1 MYMIGVNIAVLD
13 PTPQVLQFKARFSKL
28 GRLLPKGALPLTG
41 EERNLST
48 GSCLGKAADFY
59 SLQ

>member
-1 MYMIGVNIAVLD
+1 MNGVNVTVLD
-13 PTPQVLQFKARFSKL
+13 PAPQVLQFKSHLSKL
-28 GRLLPKGALPLTG
+28 GRLLPKVALPLTG
-41 EERNLST
+41 KERNPSP